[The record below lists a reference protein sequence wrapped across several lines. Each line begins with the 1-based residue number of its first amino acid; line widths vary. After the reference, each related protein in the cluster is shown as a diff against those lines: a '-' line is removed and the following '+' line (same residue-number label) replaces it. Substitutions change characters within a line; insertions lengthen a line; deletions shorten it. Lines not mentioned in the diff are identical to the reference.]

1 MKLSFEE
8 LRKADNHTYN
18 LDLDLSNIKIDD
30 ALIKQINEVK
40 GSLNIM
46 MVDSDSMLFK
56 LDADYNVDYLD
67 ARTLNPLKLDFSI
80 VDDLMLTSSESKAI
94 ELDIDLIE
102 DDEIDVDQLV
112 FELIMVNIP
121 FNYSESEDVKK
132 DNPDEEN
139 VYHPFKNLLTEEE

>member
-132 DNPDEEN
+132 DNPDEEY